1 MTLEIIRTTTLGS
14 CSIKY
19 RNEIILFILRPICLG
34 DSEDIEMKLSDRF
47 GVVAGWGATEIAY
60 GHTLCGYKRGVVHPN
75 SVSSV
80 LKKVDGL
87 RYIDIEIV
95 P

>member
-1 MTLEIIRTTTLGS
+1 M
-14 CSIKY
+14 
-19 RNEIILFILRPICLG
+19 G